1 MAFPHTAAVIGLGLI
16 GGSLAFRLRAI
27 GVRVIGIDVD
37 PNTLAAART
46 ADAIDD
52 GSDSLGAAAAADL
65 VIVATPVD
73 RVAQTAI
80 AVGRE
85 LRPGTVLTDVAS
97 VKAPVVSAVEPGLP
111 AGVLFVGGHPI
122 AGSEGRGFAA
132 ADPSLLD
139 GRPFVLTPTPRTAPD
154 AVARMRVVVARLGM
168 RPVLLDPAQHDELV
182 AQISHVP
189 YLISVALRRAAAG
202 DAQAIAG
209 RSFADMTRIARSP
222 TAMWAAICR
231 ENRAP
236 ILRALASFETELAR
250 LRGALETGRIVDTLP
265 VDDADAAYTGLP
277 MREGR

>member
-1 MAFPHTAAVIGLGLI
+1 MTFPHTAAVIGLGLI

-37 PNTLAAART
+37 PNTLAAARA

-97 VKAPVVSAVEPGLP
+97 VKASVVSAVEPGLP
-111 AGVLFVGGHPI
+111 AGVRFVGGHPI

-154 AVARMRVVVARLGM
+154 AVARMRIVVARLGM
-168 RPVLLDPAQHDELV
+168 RPVLLDPAQHDELA

-209 RSFADMTRIARSP
+209 RSFADMTRIAHSP

-250 LRGALETGRIVDTLP
+250 LRGALESGRIVDTLP